1 MKYNIGDVVQ
11 MNSIW
16 DNKYGV
22 IVELDYDADNDMKYP
37 VYRIVVQG
45 NPAPLWLSEATI
57 IRKIE

>member
-1 MKYNIGDVVQ
+1 MKYNIGDIVQ

-45 NPAPLWLSEATI
+45 NSAPLWLSEATI
-57 IRKIE
+57 VRKIE